1 MPGNKVV
8 KKSDPLIRRNHQE
21 EEMKIAIM
29 GTGGVGGYYG
39 GLLAQSGQDVTFIAR
54 GHHLQAIREKGLQIK
69 SVFGDFVVSPIQAT
83 DKPSEVGPVDL
94 IIVAT
99 KTYHTDD
106 AAQAIKS
113 MVGSET
119 VVMSLQNGVEAA
131 NRIGAVVGME
141 HLIGGATWL
150 SAAIEAP
157 GIIGQYSQFRRIA
170 LGELNGQKTLRIR
183 RIHDALSKSGATI
196 ELVEDINKVMWTK
209 YVFISSVSA
218 IGSLSRATFGEYRHV
233 PEARAVLAAAMAEVK
248 AVAQASGIMLDADI
262 IDKTLAFIDGSAPG
276 IKTSMQ
282 RDIEAGKV
290 SELESMIGFVVLL
303 GEKLKVPTP
312 VMHFTYAMLKPGQ
325 IKAQEPT
332 A

>member
-1 MPGNKVV
+1 
-8 KKSDPLIRRNHQE
+8 
-21 EEMKIAIM
+21 MKIAIM

-54 GHHLQAIREKGLQIK
+54 GHHLQAIREKGLRIK

-131 NRIGAVVGME
+131 NRLGAVVGIE
-141 HLIGGATWL
+141 HMIGGTTWL

-170 LGELNGQKTLRIR
+170 LGELNGQKTLRIQ
-183 RIHDALSKSGATI
+183 RIHDALSRSGATI

-209 YVFISSVSA
+209 YVFIASVTA
-218 IGSLSRATFGEYRHV
+218 IGCLTRATFGEYRHV
-233 PEARAVLAAAMAEVK
+233 PEARAVLAAAMQEVK
-248 AVAQASGIMLDADI
+248 AVAQASGIMLDTDV
-262 IDKTLAFIDGSAPG
+262 IDKTLAFLDGSAPG

-312 VMHFTYAMLKPGQ
+312 VMRFTYAMLKPGQ

>member
-1 MPGNKVV
+1 
-8 KKSDPLIRRNHQE
+8 
-21 EEMKIAIM
+21 MKIAIM

-39 GLLAQSGQDVTFIAR
+39 GLLAQRGQDVTFIAR
-54 GHHLQAIREKGLQIK
+54 GHHLQAIHEKGLRIK

-131 NRIGAVVGME
+131 NRLGAVVGME
-141 HLIGGATWL
+141 HMIGGTTWL

-170 LGELNGQKTLRIR
+170 LGELNGQKTLRIQ
-183 RIHDALSKSGATI
+183 RIHDALSRSGATI

-209 YVFISSVSA
+209 YVFIASVTA
-218 IGSLSRATFGEYRHV
+218 IGCLTRATFGEYRHV
-233 PEARAVLAAAMAEVK
+233 PEARAVLAAAMQEVK

-262 IDKTLAFIDGSAPG
+262 IDKTLAFLDGSAPG

-312 VMHFTYAMLKPGQ
+312 VMRFTYAMLKPGQ

>member
-1 MPGNKVV
+1 
-8 KKSDPLIRRNHQE
+8 
-21 EEMKIAIM
+21 MKIAIM

-39 GLLAQSGQDVTFIAR
+39 GLLAQRGQDVTFIAR
-54 GHHLQAIREKGLQIK
+54 GHHLQAIHEKGLRIK

-131 NRIGAVVGME
+131 NRLGAVVGME
-141 HLIGGATWL
+141 HMIGGTTWL

-170 LGELNGQKTLRIR
+170 LGELNGQKTLRIQ
-183 RIHDALSKSGATI
+183 RIHDALSRSGATI

-209 YVFISSVSA
+209 YVFIASVTA
-218 IGSLSRATFGEYRHV
+218 IGCLTRATFGEYRHV
-233 PEARAVLAAAMAEVK
+233 PEARAVLAVAMQEVK
-248 AVAQASGIMLDADI
+248 AVAQASGIMLDTDV
-262 IDKTLAFIDGSAPG
+262 IDKTLAFLDGSAPG

-312 VMHFTYAMLKPGQ
+312 VMRFTYAMLKPGQ

>member
-1 MPGNKVV
+1 
-8 KKSDPLIRRNHQE
+8 
-21 EEMKIAIM
+21 MKIAIM

-54 GHHLQAIREKGLQIK
+54 GHHLQAIHEKGLRIK

-131 NRIGAVVGME
+131 NRLGAVVGME
-141 HLIGGATWL
+141 HMIGGTTWL

-170 LGELNGQKTLRIR
+170 LGELNGQKTLRIQ
-183 RIHDALSKSGATI
+183 RIHDALSRSGATI

-209 YVFISSVSA
+209 YVFIASVTA
-218 IGSLSRATFGEYRHV
+218 IGCLTRATFGEYRHV
-233 PEARAVLAAAMAEVK
+233 PEARAVLAAAMQEVK
-248 AVAQASGIMLDADI
+248 AVAQASGIMLDTDV
-262 IDKTLAFIDGSAPG
+262 IDKTLAFLDGSAPG

-312 VMHFTYAMLKPGQ
+312 VMRFTYAMLKPGQ

>member
-1 MPGNKVV
+1 
-8 KKSDPLIRRNHQE
+8 
-21 EEMKIAIM
+21 MKIAIM

-54 GHHLQAIREKGLQIK
+54 GHHLQAIREKGLRIK

-131 NRIGAVVGME
+131 NRLGAVVGME
-141 HLIGGATWL
+141 HMIGGTTWL

-170 LGELNGQKTLRIR
+170 LGELNGQKTLRIQ
-183 RIHDALSKSGATI
+183 RIHDALSRSGATI

-209 YVFISSVSA
+209 YVFIASVTA
-218 IGSLSRATFGEYRHV
+218 IGCLTRATFGEYRHV
-233 PEARAVLAAAMAEVK
+233 PEARAVLAAAMQEVK

-262 IDKTLAFIDGSAPG
+262 IDKTLAFLDGSAPG

-312 VMHFTYAMLKPGQ
+312 VMRFTYAMLKPGQ

>member
-1 MPGNKVV
+1 
-8 KKSDPLIRRNHQE
+8 
-21 EEMKIAIM
+21 MKIAIM

-54 GHHLQAIREKGLQIK
+54 GHHLQAIREKGLRIK

-131 NRIGAVVGME
+131 NRLGAVVGIE
-141 HLIGGATWL
+141 HMIGGTTWL

-170 LGELNGQKTLRIR
+170 LGELNGQKTLRIQ
-183 RIHDALSKSGATI
+183 RIHDALSRSGATI

-209 YVFISSVSA
+209 YVFIASVTA
-218 IGSLSRATFGEYRHV
+218 IGCLTRATFGEYRHV
-233 PEARAVLAAAMAEVK
+233 PEARAVLAVAMQEVK
-248 AVAQASGIMLDADI
+248 AVAQASGIMLDTDV
-262 IDKTLAFIDGSAPG
+262 IDKTLAFLDGSAPG

-312 VMHFTYAMLKPGQ
+312 VMRFTYAMLKPGQ